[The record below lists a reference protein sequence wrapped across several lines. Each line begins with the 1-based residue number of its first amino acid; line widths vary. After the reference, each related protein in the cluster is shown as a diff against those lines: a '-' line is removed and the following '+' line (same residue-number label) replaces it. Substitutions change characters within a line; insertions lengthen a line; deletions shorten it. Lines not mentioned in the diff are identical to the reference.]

1 MERHTPNPLLV
12 PGETCWQI
20 TGTRRLAPLIDGE
33 RYFATLRRALID
45 ARHRILILGWDLHSQ
60 LELVREDPGD
70 GLPTRLGELLH
81 TLLERTPGLE
91 AWILLWDYAP
101 IYALEREPL
110 LFGIHP
116 WRQHPRLHFALDD
129 NHPLAASHHQKL
141 VVIDD
146 ALAFCGGF
154 DLGKWRWDSSAHQA
168 EDARRRDPDGKP
180 YPPFHDLQ
188 LMVDG
193 ESAGALAELA
203 RARWARCGEETPAP
217 SPPPEHD
224 PWPEGVAA
232 LLRDQPCAIART
244 QPQQPARDD
253 QAPEREVREI
263 EQLYLALFARAE
275 RLIYLENQYL
285 TSTTLCS
292 ALCERLGE
300 THGPEVVIVLP
311 RETGAWL
318 EQHTMDILRA
328 RQLERLR
335 EADRHARL
343 RVYHPEVPG
352 LESGCLMVH
361 AKLAIVDDR
370 WLRVGSAN
378 LSNRSMGLDTECDL
392 CLEVTDEEGR
402 ARIAALRRELIGNLL
417 DCEPQHLASAEREA
431 GGLIGAIEAI
441 RADAPPGRKTLT
453 PLEGAV
459 DPEWE
464 RQLPDERLIDPKRPL
479 NVLDVG
485 DAVVGRRHLP
495 HARRR
500 LRFGIALVVLLA
512 ALAILWRWS
521 GLGESLDPQQLAEQL
536 TDQLHAPWGPALLL
550 AGFVVGSL
558 LAIPVTLLILVT
570 ALVYGPLAGASYALL
585 GSLLAALAAYG
596 LGAYLGRP
604 AVNRLAGGR
613 IHRLSERLAR
623 RGILTIIAVRIVPV
637 APFTLLNLLAGAS
650 HIRLRD
656 YAIGTLIGMLPGVAT
671 MAVFAEGLMA
681 LLRRAGPEQF
691 LLLTLALALIVGLT
705 LLARRLLT
713 VFVEQR

>member
-1 MERHTPNPLLV
+1 M
-12 PGETCWQI
+12 
-20 TGTRRLAPLIDGE
+20 
-33 RYFATLRRALID
+33 
-45 ARHRILILGWDLHSQ
+45 
-60 LELVREDPGD
+60 
-70 GLPTRLGELLH
+70 
-81 TLLERTPGLE
+81 
-91 AWILLWDYAP
+91 
-101 IYALEREPL
+101 
-110 LFGIHP
+110 
-116 WRQHPRLHFALDD
+116 
-129 NHPLAASHHQKL
+129 
-141 VVIDD
+141 
-146 ALAFCGGF
+146 
-154 DLGKWRWDSSAHQA
+154 
-168 EDARRRDPDGKP
+168 
-180 YPPFHDLQ
+180 
-188 LMVDG
+188 
-193 ESAGALAELA
+193 
-203 RARWARCGEETPAP
+203 
-217 SPPPEHD
+217 
-224 PWPEGVAA
+224 
-232 LLRDQPCAIART
+232 
-244 QPQQPARDD
+244 
-253 QAPEREVREI
+253 REV

-300 THGPEVVIVLP
+300 TQGPEVVIVLP

-343 RVYHPEVPG
+343 RVYHPEVPD

-417 DCEPQHLASAEREA
+417 GCEPQRLASAEREA
-431 GGLIGAIEAI
+431 GGLIGAIESI
-441 RADAPPGRKTLT
+441 RADAPPGHNTLT

-512 ALAILWRWS
+512 ALA
-521 GLGESLDPQQLAEQL
+521 
-536 TDQLHAPWGPALLL
+536 
-550 AGFVVGSL
+550 
-558 LAIPVTLLILVT
+558 
-570 ALVYGPLAGASYALL
+570 
-585 GSLLAALAAYG
+585 AYG

-604 AVNRLAGGR
+604 AVDRLAGGR

-656 YAIGTLIGMLPGVAT
+656 YSIGTLIGMLPGVAT